1 LHTALRLTEV
11 IMTESIRPDPL
22 RQVDPQDEKAAA
34 EARRLAELNR
44 RERDNERATPVD
56 AGDVSPHYGGR
67 AQPGDVLGIETGGE
81 TTGIGD
87 TAEDEDERR
96 RDATKRATRDRD

>member
-1 LHTALRLTEV
+1 VYDATEV
-11 IMTESIRPDPL
+11 RP
-22 RQVDPQDEKAAA
+22 VDDTDLVEIDDADLVDV
-34 EARRLAELNR
+34 E
-44 RERDNERATPVD
+44 ATP
-56 AGDVSPHYGGR
+56 AREGGDVSPHLGGR

-96 RDATKRATRDRD
+96 RDLEKAAAERVRDLKNDKR